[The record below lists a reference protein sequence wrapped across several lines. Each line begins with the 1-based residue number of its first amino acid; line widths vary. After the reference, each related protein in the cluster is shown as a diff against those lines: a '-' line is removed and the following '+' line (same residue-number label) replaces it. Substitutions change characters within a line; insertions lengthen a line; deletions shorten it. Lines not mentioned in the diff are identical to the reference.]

1 MATWIPAT
9 ASGNF
14 DPSRMH
20 AVEGGYEKD
29 GTKLYVG
36 RAALDGGVHI
46 GKIAGNS
53 CYIPLSGDETKV
65 SSFEVLSIPLG
76 ASTRWVEGKDGVVPP
91 NAVEGGHNEEG
102 EKTYVARALNK
113 GGLFGKDCLI
123 VGEVVPSEN
132 VCYVAYDGKEKEFD
146 KYEVLVCDGVL
157 PSQAGPP
164 PPSQQM
170 GGGAPSS
177 GYPSQQ
183 MTPSGYPG
191 QQTPY
196 NWVQTDG
203 HSFNPQAM
211 MALEGGYD
219 NNGGKLYIGRAPLEG
234 GLHVGKIV
242 PSMGAC
248 FIPLFGDE
256 HTVNNFEVL
265 TVSPQVQARWVQSNN
280 GQVPPN
286 AVEGGYQDGNKTFV
300 GRALHDGE
308 VAPGEVVPSDGSFY
322 ISHNGSEVEFKN
334 YECLLLDVLPPGAP
348 GGSSAYNQGGQGGW
362 QVPPASAP
370 PPGLM

>member
-1 MATWIPAT
+1 MATWIP

-65 SSFEVLSIPLG
+65 NSFEVLSIPLG
-76 ASTRWVEGKDGVVPP
+76 ASTRWVEGEDGVVPP
-91 NAVEGGHNEEG
+91 NAVEGGHNEQG
-102 EKTYVARALNK
+102 EKTYVARALKK

-170 GGGAPSS
+170 A
-177 GYPSQQ
+177 
-183 MTPSGYPG
+183 PSGYPG
-191 QQTPY
+191 QQMPPMAGGGVYPGQQMPQMGGTPY

-203 HSFNPQAM
+203 N
-211 MALEGGYD
+211 
-219 NNGGKLYIGRAPLEG
+219 
-234 GLHVGKIV
+234 V
-242 PSMGAC
+242 P
-248 FIPLFGDE
+248 FIF
-256 HTVNNFEVL
+256 
-265 TVSPQVQARWVQSNN
+265 
-280 GQVPPN
+280 
-286 AVEGGYQDGNKTFV
+286 
-300 GRALHDGE
+300 
-308 VAPGEVVPSDGSFY
+308 
-322 ISHNGSEVEFKN
+322 
-334 YECLLLDVLPPGAP
+334 
-348 GGSSAYNQGGQGGW
+348 
-362 QVPPASAP
+362 
-370 PPGLM
+370 